1 MSAQTPV
8 NSDPDR
14 RRRVRRSAWVLG
26 VIVLAFYVG
35 FILYSILH
43 GHR

>member
-1 MSAQTPV
+1 MSAQSRV
-8 NSDPDR
+8 AMNPDQ

-26 VIVLAFYVG
+26 VIVMAFYVG